1 MTAYSLLVQ
10 ADIAA
15 VHVKTFSVEAKTEV
29 SDSVIISYFVVKI
42 RPHCHYKPVG
52 AGTAGAVPLFQ
63 DNYVIVFIVQNL
75 QHYSEAGE
83 HIPRLLVY

>member
-15 VHVKTFSVEAKTEV
+15 VHCKTFSVEAKTEV

-52 AGTAGAVPLFQ
+52 AGTAGAVPLFFQ
-63 DNYVIVFIVQNL
+63 DNNIYTL
-75 QHYSEAGE
+75 QHATHYSEAGE
-83 HIPRLLVY
+83 DIPRLLVY